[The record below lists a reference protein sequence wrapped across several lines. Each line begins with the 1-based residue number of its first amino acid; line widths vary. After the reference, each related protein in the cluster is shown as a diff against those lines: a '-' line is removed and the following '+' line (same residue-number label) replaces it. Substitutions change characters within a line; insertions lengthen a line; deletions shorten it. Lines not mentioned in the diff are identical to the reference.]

1 MPKKLN
7 VVGLGNALM
16 DVLVRIP
23 TNDIIEQNDL
33 TVGVMHPVDDQRW
46 QEVYA
51 TLGDLSKEETR
62 LLAKKYKIEFVR
74 REEKYC
80 DEKAEQKYLANFGG
94 GLCQDWRPNHHLV
107 SNDNSD
113 PL

>member
-23 TNDIIEQNDL
+23 TNDIIDQNNL

-46 QEVYA
+46 QEVYGS
-51 TLGDLSKEETR
+51 LGELSKEEQNRWIMCKYNRIIGIVGCSGFLLFTSRQRQFWTR
-62 LLAKKYKIEFVR
+62 VQTAI
-74 REEKYC
+74 
-80 DEKAEQKYLANFGG
+80 
-94 GLCQDWRPNHHLV
+94 
-107 SNDNSD
+107 
-113 PL
+113 